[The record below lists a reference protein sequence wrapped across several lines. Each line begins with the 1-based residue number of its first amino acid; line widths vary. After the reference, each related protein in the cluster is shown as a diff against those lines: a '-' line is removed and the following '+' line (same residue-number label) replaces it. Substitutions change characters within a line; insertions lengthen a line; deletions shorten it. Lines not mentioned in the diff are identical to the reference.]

1 MDDQRLSEWKALV
14 ESTED
19 PVDRTFADASMLPG
33 ASIPPL
39 LEPPSA

>member
-19 PVDRTFADASMLPG
+19 PVDRSDLENQML
-33 ASIPPL
+33 
-39 LEPPSA
+39 